1 MQHKIISTSDAIL
14 YGLLLIVFGFSL
26 AFIMI
31 YVGLTNGGGC
41 AV

>member
-14 YGLLLIVFGFSL
+14 YGLLLIVFV
-26 AFIMI
+26 I
-31 YVGLTNGGGC
+31 YLGLTNGGGC